1 MPIRCNCG
9 KIVAYNRNGRIEVY
23 CKECKKQIPVVILP
37 QPYMQYTEPM
47 SRADGISTVEYWN
60 RAVEPIDTK

>member
-47 SRADGISTVEYWN
+47 SRADGIS
-60 RAVEPIDTK
+60 AI